1 MLAGSGTALPVICP
15 WTVVIPLF
23 EAGGT
28 RFNGLLVMEYVNP
41 PIVIDVTVKFTTPEP
56 ELDAENNPVKVAE
69 KLLLPAIGAVWV
81 TVSVKVPE
89 AAIELLPLK
98 KVWKLPRLEPVGVLK
113 LVDPRP
119 VNVIINAA
127 PPPRKVTE
135 LVPLPEH
142 PAQVK
147 VPEVEKV
154 TGSAFACDVP
164 TTSIAIANA
173 PIANAFNRLFMF
185 DPLFFVFSLVLL
197 FAPGPHH
204 NQETTKSLGAVR
216 LKHPN

>member
-56 ELDAENNPVKVAE
+56 ELDAENNPVNVAE

-142 PAQVK
+142 PAHVK

-173 PIANAFNRLFMF
+173 PIANTFNRLFI
-185 DPLFFVFSLVLL
+185 L
-197 FAPGPHH
+197 
-204 NQETTKSLGAVR
+204 
-216 LKHPN
+216 

>member
-23 EAGGT
+23 DAGGT

-81 TVSVKVPE
+81 IVSVKVPE
-89 AAIELLPLK
+89 AAIAPLPLK
-98 KVWKLPRLEPVGVLK
+98 KVWKLPKLEPVGVLK
-113 LVDPRP
+113 LVDPKP
-119 VNVIINAA
+119 VNVIINAL
-127 PPPRKVTE
+127 PIPPRKVTE
-135 LVPLPEH
+135 LVPLPAH

-154 TGSAFACDVP
+154 TGSAFAFDVP
-164 TTSIAIANA
+164 TTSMAIANA
-173 PIANAFNRLFMF
+173 PIANAFNRLFILEL
-185 DPLFFVFSLVLL
+185 PCSLSFPCSTSLQ
-197 FAPGPHH
+197 PGPHH
-204 NQETTKSLGAVR
+204 
-216 LKHPN
+216 